1 MLIVDTGV
9 LVAATD
15 RSDPQHSQCASLV
28 AGASGQMRTTA
39 MVIAEA
45 AYLIERELGTDVE
58 RLLYDSIIAGD
69 IIVEHLIIDDWK
81 RTAELVTRYES
92 LPLGGTDASLIAL
105 AERHRQT
112 DIATLDH
119 RHFSVVRPEHIDAFT
134 LLP

>member
-9 LVAATD
+9 LVAAAD
-15 RSDPQHSQCASLV
+15 RSDPQHANCAPLV
-28 AGASGQMRTTA
+28 AGSSGQMRTTA

-58 RLLYDSIIAGD
+58 RLMYDSIIAGD
-69 IIVEHLIIDDWK
+69 IIVEHLTIDDWK
-81 RTAELVTRYES
+81 RTAELVARYDS

-119 RHFSVVRPEHIDAFT
+119 RHFTIVRPEHIDAFT
-134 LLP
+134 PLP